1 MLFWV
6 FYFLKEHV
14 ILKITFGEN
23 DLCCKFLTRADFFA
37 DTWNVSVQ
45 GSQTRCS
52 GVLISD
58 RHVLVG
64 SDCLP
69 SPSSGEPSRDLKA
82 TFLNR
87 NAVNVVKVESGNDDL
102 RSVTILT
109 LDRALN
115 FSDSA
120 VMIRP
125 ACLPQRGVSL
135 GGLTTCQG
143 LPSDNSD
150 PLFCIS
156 GTCSSSSSVTLTSK
170 LRNGRQAVLGIR
182 QRRCFINSQVPYVD
196 IAALS
201 DKIEQIIQPLE
212 QPALPLPTGAN
223 LDAQDQVFP
232 KICPHVFK
240 TDNGLDCVFGRRPFD
255 GRVSARELSGCR
267 QPKVF
272 KDGIQCAAEQ
282 QPHIDILC
290 NVLPDNSTTVTLKE
304 ANQVCWDRYQRNR
317 VSSSST
323 DFPNDDDESD
333 LDAQPS
339 EILRSQVPV
348 IVATGV
354 APPGQFVLSENIPFQ
369 ANHPQLFIQRPG
381 FETVPTVPPNLE
393 TKLPVSPTTRTQF
406 SDSTTLD
413 QSESET
419 EATTTF
425 TTSNTEEI
433 FDSTQVAVESC
444 KYFIL
449 CSRW

>member
-87 NAVNVVKVESGNDDL
+87 NAVNIVKVESGNDDL

-115 FSDSA
+115 FSDST

-135 GGLTTCQG
+135 GGLATCQG

-182 QRRCFINSQVPYVD
+182 RRRCFINSQVPYVD

-339 EILRSQVPV
+339 EDFRSQAPGFFGLAAAPQGQPFSTVNLAVPV
-348 IVATGV
+348 
-354 APPGQFVLSENIPFQ
+354 
-369 ANHPQLFIQRPG
+369 NHFR
-381 FETVPTVPPNLE
+381 PTVPSAGF
-393 TKLPVSPTTRTQF
+393 SPFPGFRPDQATRLSEPSATGAQSF
-406 SDSTTLD
+406 DSTTLGD
-413 QSESET
+413 SESET
-419 EATTTF
+419 EATTTI
-425 TTSNTEEI
+425 TISNTEEI

-449 CSRW
+449 CLRW